1 MSYDN
6 ACKFLAEQYP
16 GDFLRQFLIANAT
29 TAQVLKTELIVEPIR
44 ADSVTFV
51 RAGNSIGHLEFETLP
66 KSDRGASQKSDRGGS
81 QKKRTPRTP
90 IPMRMLDYYT
100 RLKRQYN
107 IQICQA
113 VIFLKETSS
122 PLVFESEYRDENTW
136 HRYNVIRLWEQD
148 PKPFLTSPA
157 LLPLAPLARS
167 KTPETLLEQVAA
179 EVAKIPN
186 ETQRQNISGCTQI
199 LAGLRHKEN
208 VIRQL
213 FQGDIMQESVIY
225 QDIVQKEA
233 ARFVSILI
241 EERFGDIALTLKQ
254 QIQKLSREKLEL
266 LGKALLSFS
275 SVDDLRAWLAE
286 RAG

>member
-1 MSYDN
+1 MTYDN
-6 ACKFLAEQYP
+6 ACKFLAEEYP
-16 GDFLRQFLIANAT
+16 QDFARHFLTGTAT
-29 TAQVLKTELIVEPIR
+29 KVEVLKTELIVEPIR
-44 ADSVTFV
+44 ADSVVFV
-51 RAGNSIGHLEFETLP
+51 RSHSSIGHIEFETLP
-66 KSDRGASQKSDRGGS
+66 KSD
-81 QKKRTPRTP
+81 RTP
-90 IPMRMLDYYT
+90 IPMRMLDYYA

-107 IQICQA
+107 TRIYQ
-113 VIFLKETSS
+113 VVVFLKETGSS
-122 PLVFESEYRDENTW
+122 LVFENEYRDNNTW
-136 HRYNVIRLWEQD
+136 HRYNIIRLWEED

-167 KTPETLLEQVAA
+167 NAPETLLEQVAA

-199 LAGLRHKEN
+199 LAGLRHKED

-225 QDIVQKEA
+225 QDIVQTGIQTGRQQEA
-233 ARFVSILI
+233 VTFVSILI

-266 LGKALLSFS
+266 LGKALLNFS
-275 SVDDLRAWLAE
+275 SVDDLAAWLAE
-286 RAG
+286 SAG

>member
-1 MSYDN
+1 MTLLSYDN

-16 GDFLRQFLIANAT
+16 GDFLRRFLIANAT
-29 TAQVLKTELIVEPIR
+29 NAQVLKTELIVEPIR
-44 ADSVTFV
+44 ADSVAFV

-66 KSDRGASQKSDRGGS
+66 KSDRGASQKN
-81 QKKRTPRTP
+81 RTPRTP

-107 IQICQA
+107 IRICQA
-113 VIFLKETSS
+113 VIFLKETNS

-148 PKPFLTSPA
+148 PKPFLASPA

-167 KTPETLLEQVAA
+167 KAPETLLEQVAA

-199 LAGLRHKEN
+199 LAGLRHKED

-225 QDIVQKEA
+225 QDIIQTGMTRLVNLQ
-233 ARFVSILI
+233 I
-241 EERFGDIALTLKQ
+241 EERFGEIAQALKQ
-254 QIQKLSREKLEL
+254 QIQKLSTEEIEL
-266 LGKALLSFS
+266 LGKALFGFS
-275 SVDDLRAWLAE
+275 SVEDLRAWLAD

>member
-1 MSYDN
+1 MTLLSYDN

-16 GDFLRQFLIANAT
+16 GDFLRRFLIANAT
-29 TAQVLKTELIVEPIR
+29 TARVLKTELIVEPIR
-44 ADSVTFV
+44 ADSVAFV

-66 KSDRGASQKSDRGGS
+66 KTDK
-81 QKKRTPRTP
+81 TP
-90 IPMRMLDYYT
+90 IPIRMLDYYT

-107 IQICQA
+107 SRICQA

-148 PKPFLTSPA
+148 PKPFLASPA
-157 LLPLAPLARS
+157 LLPLAPLAR
-167 KTPETLLEQVAA
+167 TNAPETLLEQVAA

-186 ETQRQNISGCTQI
+186 ETQRQNISSCTQI
-199 LAGLRHKEN
+199 LAGLRNKKD

-225 QDIVQKEA
+225 QDIVQTGIQTGRQEEA
-233 ARFVSILI
+233 VAFASRLI
-241 EERFGDIALTLKQ
+241 GRRFGEIAPALKQ
-254 QIQKLSREKLEL
+254 QIQELSREQLEL
-266 LGKALLSFS
+266 LGEALFDLST
-275 SVDDLRAWLAE
+275 VDDLAAWLAE